1 MKKGDIIRNYAG
13 IEKVIIRY
21 YLELS
26 LVTKDQ
32 TVFHG
37 LRNGGDGFMMT
48 QTHYIYCACVLS
60 RSVLS
65 DSLQPRGL

>member
-1 MKKGDIIRNYAG
+1 MKKGDITRNYTG

-21 YLELS
+21 YLELWFPIF
-26 LVTKDQ
+26 LATKDQ

-48 QTHYIYCACVLS
+48 QTH
-60 RSVLS
+60 
-65 DSLQPRGL
+65 